1 MSNDTIV
8 MDGSD
13 VNCKLNLASLFS
25 LVLNVFI
32 NYSECIEESLLGLQ
46 LLLDY
51 IHDLKSS

>member
-13 VNCKLNLASLFS
+13 VNCILNLTSLFS
-25 LVLNVFI
+25 MVLNVFI
-32 NYSECIEESLLGLQ
+32 NYSECIEEPLLGLQ

-51 IHDLKSS
+51 IHDLKCS

>member
-13 VNCKLNLASLFS
+13 VNCILNLASLFS

-32 NYSECIEESLLGLQ
+32 NYSECIEEPLLGLQ

-51 IHDLKSS
+51 IHDLKCS